1 MQFEIRK
8 LGNSSLP
15 GIPEART
22 GGSGTKLDKFVA
34 NTVNRQLA
42 PGDLLPLSPYKPLV
56 VL

>member
-22 GGSGTKLDKFVA
+22 GGSGTTLDKFVA